1 MTKEEIMKFAKDN
14 HIKLS
19 VTWWDE
25 EVWLNKIILPKA
37 SRGQGLGGKL
47 IRMLK
52 SYVDEK
58 GIPLKLLA
66 DSCYGTELEKLKQI
80 YGSLGFKPYKEKG
93 SKSCNYMAYNLNKS

>member
-1 MTKEEIMKFAKDN
+1 MTKDEIITFAKEN

-25 EVWLNKIILPKA
+25 EVWLNRIILPKA
-37 SRGQGLGGKL
+37 KRGQGLGGKV

-52 SYVDEK
+52 QYVDEK

-66 DSCYGTELEKLKQI
+66 DSCYGTELQKLKSI
-80 YGSLGFKPYKEKG
+80 YQSLGFVSYKEKG
-93 SKSCNYMAYNLNKS
+93 SKSENYMAYNLDRD